1 MGEETSA
8 SVIAQN
14 AKGGPAKGGV
24 GSEPETDFERGTDP
38 ELGENHGGDT
48 TLKSAAP
55 QTTAAAGSSV
65 KVVEETMR
73 ETRGALREGRSLQT
87 GGAAPRL
94 PRFFTLEMAMFTLA
108 VISGLVLI
116 WSIFTPFRNIAIMIA
131 AGIVFTFS
139 LVIVIR
145 LLMDPDSVRARQSD
159 AMLRLASQTLAS
171 MKNGMNRQ
179 AAQEICRLL
188 LPSTAAIAVAITDKD
203 QILGYSGFEEDSNPA
218 GTDIRTHATHATIA
232 DGKMRVLFTAE
243 DIGFPSGAS
252 TIRPPSSCRWWWG
265 RAWRARS
272 SSTTGV
278 PTISARRRSPSPKGS
293 ASCCPL
299 RWPQPRWKNRRSWP
313 PAWS

>member
-14 AKGGPAKGGV
+14 AKGGSAKGGV
-24 GSEPETDFERGTDP
+24 GSEPETDFEWGTDP

-218 GTDIRTHATHATIA
+218 G
-232 DGKMRVLFTAE
+232 
-243 DIGFPSGAS
+243 S
-252 TIRPPSSCRWWWG
+252 
-265 RAWRARS
+265 
-272 SSTTGV
+272 
-278 PTISARRRSPSPKGS
+278 
-293 ASCCPL
+293 
-299 RWPQPRWKNRRSWP
+299 
-313 PAWS
+313 